1 RHRGPPANPRR
12 CAGSRRR
19 GRVLAH
25 RFGPGSRTVHASDT
39 KTGCGVVSPHGSA
52 PTRMA
57 LDHVSDNGLVALCA
71 RGDRD
76 ALAVLYDRHGRAAY
90 SLARRILSDATL
102 AEDAVQEAF
111 LAIWKQA
118 SRFDARRARPS
129 TWILAVVH
137 HKAIDIVRREAVRR
151 TDGEEGMRDVAA
163 DDNVPRDAWLSLQRA
178 HVQEALAQLPD
189 PQREVIEL
197 AHFAGYTQSELADRL
212 SEPIGTIK
220 SRTHTALARLRELLE
235 ARGMTTE
242 NPWSIE
248 SSGS

>member
-1 RHRGPPANPRR
+1 
-12 CAGSRRR
+12 
-19 GRVLAH
+19 
-25 RFGPGSRTVHASDT
+25 
-39 KTGCGVVSPHGSA
+39 
-52 PTRMA
+52 MA

-76 ALAVLYDRHGRAAY
+76 ALAALYDRYGRAAY
-90 SLARRILSDATL
+90 SLARRILKDANL

-118 SRFDARRARPS
+118 GRFDARRARPS
-129 TWILAVVH
+129 TWILSVAH
-137 HKAIDIVRREAVRR
+137 HKAIDIVRRETVRR
-151 TDGEEGMRDVAA
+151 ADGEDGLRDVAG
-163 DDNVPRDAWLSLQRA
+163 DENVPRDAWLSLQRA

-197 AHFAGYTQSELADRL
+197 AYFAGFTQSELADRL

-235 ARGMTTE
+235 ARGLTTE

>member
-1 RHRGPPANPRR
+1 
-12 CAGSRRR
+12 
-19 GRVLAH
+19 
-25 RFGPGSRTVHASDT
+25 
-39 KTGCGVVSPHGSA
+39 
-52 PTRMA
+52 MA

-76 ALAVLYDRHGRAAY
+76 ALGALYDRYGRAAY
-90 SLARRILSDATL
+90 SLARRILKDATL

-118 SRFDARRARPS
+118 DRFDARRARPS

-137 HKAIDIVRREAVRR
+137 HKAIDIVRRESVRR
-151 TDGEEGMRDVAA
+151 ADGEDGLRDVASGE
-163 DDNVPRDAWLSLQRA
+163 NVPRDAWLSLQRS

-197 AHFAGYTQSELADRL
+197 AYFAGYTQSELADRL

-235 ARGMTTE
+235 ARGLTTE

-248 SSGS
+248 SSGN